1 MTSKS
6 MSSKHK
12 PQPFLLRPA
21 VKKTLWGGSLL
32 KTEYGKQAV
41 FDDIAEAWECST
53 HPDGVS
59 VVASGA
65 FYGQKLSQVLQT
77 HPEYLGS
84 HPHAVGELPILVKF
98 IDAEKDL
105 SIQVHPDDEYAL
117 EHESSLGKTEMWYIV
132 KARPGA
138 QLIYGFNND
147 VNYSI
152 VSQALANNS
161 IMKYLRK
168 VDVHAGDTFFISA
181 GTVHGIGAG
190 NLLVEVQESSNVTYR
205 LYDYDRLDKSGKKR
219 ELHLDKALAVANF
232 KSSNSPRQPMHIIKY
247 SKGCATEFLH
257 RCRYFQVEK
266 IMLNTSE
273 IQQGVC
279 FAADS
284 LSFMVL
290 VCIAGS
296 GRMLLND
303 SSELKINKGQ
313 TIFFPAESEV
323 VEVFGKLEFLQ
334 IRC

>member
-6 MSSKHK
+6 MSSKRR
-12 PQPFLLRPA
+12 PQPFLLQPA
-21 VKKTLWGGSLL
+21 CKQTLWGGSLL
-32 KTEYGKQAV
+32 KTEYGKQAE
-41 FDDIAEAWECST
+41 FDNIAEAWECST

-117 EHESSLGKTEMWYIV
+117 EHENSLGKTEMWYIV
-132 KARPGA
+132 KARSGA
-138 QLIYGFNND
+138 QLVYGFNND

-190 NLLVEVQESSNVTYR
+190 NLLVEVQES
-205 LYDYDRLDKSGKKR
+205 
-219 ELHLDKALAVANF
+219 
-232 KSSNSPRQPMHIIKY
+232 
-247 SKGCATEFLH
+247 
-257 RCRYFQVEK
+257 
-266 IMLNTSE
+266 
-273 IQQGVC
+273 
-279 FAADS
+279 
-284 LSFMVL
+284 
-290 VCIAGS
+290 
-296 GRMLLND
+296 
-303 SSELKINKGQ
+303 
-313 TIFFPAESEV
+313 
-323 VEVFGKLEFLQ
+323 
-334 IRC
+334 

>member
-6 MSSKHK
+6 MSSKRR
-12 PQPFLLRPA
+12 PQPFLLQP
-21 VKKTLWGGSLL
+21 VCKQTLWGGSLL
-32 KTEYGKQAV
+32 KTEYGKQAE

-59 VVASGA
+59 VVASGD
-65 FYGQKLSQVLQT
+65 FCGQNLNQVLQA

-117 EHESSLGKTEMWYIV
+117 AHENSLGKTEMWYIV
-132 KARPGA
+132 KARSGA
-138 QLIYGFNND
+138 QLVYGFNND
-147 VNYSI
+147 VSASI
-152 VSQALANNS
+152 VSQALADNS
-161 IMKYLRK
+161 IMKHLRK
-168 VDVHAGDTFFISA
+168 VNVHAGDTFFISA

-205 LYDYDRLDKSGKKR
+205 LYDYDRVDKSGKKR
-219 ELHLDKALAVANF
+219 ELHLDKALVVANF
-232 KSSNSPRQPMHIIKY
+232 KSSNSPRQPMHIMRY
-247 SKGCATEFLH
+247 SQGCATEFMH
-257 RCRYFQVEK
+257 RCKYFQVEK
-266 IMLNTSE
+266 VMINTSE
-273 IQQGVC
+273 LKHGMQ
-279 FAADS
+279 FHADS

-290 VCIAGS
+290 VCIDGS

-303 SSELKINKGQ
+303 GSEFNVNQGQ
-313 TIFFPAESEV
+313 TIFFPADSEV
-323 VEVFGKLEFLQ
+323 VEVFGKLAFLK

>member
-6 MSSKHK
+6 MSSKRR
-12 PQPFLLRPA
+12 PQPFLLQPA
-21 VKKTLWGGSLL
+21 CKQTLWGGSLL
-32 KTEYGKQAV
+32 KTEYGKQAE

-59 VVASGA
+59 VVAGGA
-65 FYGQKLSQVLQT
+65 FCGQKLSQVLQA

-117 EHESSLGKTEMWYIV
+117 EHENSLGKTEMWYIV
-132 KARPGA
+132 KARSGA
-138 QLIYGFNND
+138 QLVYGFNND

-205 LYDYDRLDKSGKKR
+205 LYDYDRVDKSGKKR

>member
-12 PQPFLLRPA
+12 PQPFLLQPA
-21 VKKTLWGGSLL
+21 CKQTLWGGSLL
-32 KTEYGKQAV
+32 KTEYGKQAE

-59 VVASGA
+59 VVAGGA
-65 FYGQKLSQVLQT
+65 FCGQKLSQVLQA

-84 HPHAVGELPILVKF
+84 HPHAVGELPILIKF

-117 EHESSLGKTEMWYIV
+117 EHENSLGKTEMWYIV
-132 KARPGA
+132 KARSGA
-138 QLIYGFNND
+138 QLVYGFNND

-205 LYDYDRLDKSGKKR
+205 LYDYDRVDKSGKKR

-257 RCRYFQVEK
+257 RCKYFQVEK

-273 IQQGVC
+273 IQQGVY

-284 LSFMVL
+284 LSFIVL

-296 GRMLLND
+296 GRMVLND
-303 SSELKINKGQ
+303 VDIIPFSQGQ
-313 TIFFPAESEV
+313 TIFFPADSEAVV
-323 VEVFGKLEFLQ
+323 VEGRVEFLK

>member
-6 MSSKHK
+6 MSSKLK
-12 PQPFLLRPA
+12 PQPFLLQPA
-21 VKKTLWGGSLL
+21 CKQTLWGGSLL
-32 KTEYGKQAV
+32 KTEYGKQAE
-41 FDDIAEAWECST
+41 FDNIAEAWECST

-117 EHESSLGKTEMWYIV
+117 EHENSLGKTEMWYIV
-132 KARPGA
+132 KARSGA
-138 QLIYGFNND
+138 QLVYGFNND

-205 LYDYDRLDKSGKKR
+205 LYDYDRVDKSGKKR

-232 KSSNSPRQPMHIIKY
+232 KSSNNPRQPMHIIKY

-257 RCRYFQVEK
+257 RCKYFQVEK

>member
-1 MTSKS
+1 MTSKN
-6 MSSKHK
+6 MSLKLK
-12 PQPFLLRPA
+12 PQPFLLQP
-21 VKKTLWGGSLL
+21 VCKQTLGGGSLL
-32 KTEYGKQAV
+32 TKEYGKHAD
-41 FDDIAEAWECST
+41 FDNIAESWECST
-53 HPDGVS
+53 HPDGIS
-59 VVASGA
+59 TVASGA
-65 FYGQKLSQVLQT
+65 FCGQKLSQVLQV
-77 HPEYLGS
+77 HPEYVGS
-84 HPHAVGELPILVKF
+84 HPHTVGELPILVKF

-117 EHESSLGKTEMWYIV
+117 EHENSLGKTEMWYIV
-132 KARPGA
+132 KARSGA
-138 QLIYGFNND
+138 QLVYGFNND

-152 VSQALANNS
+152 VSQALADNS
-161 IMKYLRK
+161 IMKHLRK

-205 LYDYDRLDKSGKKR
+205 LYDYDRVDKSGKKR